1 MKQIKLTMRLASLFL
16 SICMA
21 MTLQPFIAL
30 AEETGS
36 GDISGYISGG
46 IFQDTTWGNVTLT
59 GDVSLSNGV
68 TIQLDGTVTVRG
80 AATLSGGTL
89 IRQSGNSSILFSV
102 EDGGKLTLENVV
114 LDGGGV
120 SGDDG
125 WNGPSGN
132 SILVVKSGGELT
144 LDNGTTVQNH
154 YAPSGLTLGGFDSG
168 AAVHVY
174 SGGAL
179 TMNAGSMIRNGRNES
194 SDRGAGV
201 SNWGSFTMNGG
212 TVSGFVIANS
222 YTSVGPIGGGKTVM
236 GGSGGGI
243 FNAGVFPCAGGR
255 FPGTPLFNMEAAWL
269 IMLLETP
276 QCLNYL
282 TERK

>member
-21 MTLQPFIAL
+21 MTLQPFIGAC
-30 AEETGS
+30 GRDRKR
-36 GDISGYISGG
+36 GHKRVHKRG

-59 GDVSLSNGV
+59 GDVSSSNGV

-154 YAPSGLTLGGFDSG
+154 YAPLGAD
-168 AAVHVY
+168 
-174 SGGAL
+174 
-179 TMNAGSMIRNGRNES
+179 
-194 SDRGAGV
+194 
-201 SNWGSFTMNGG
+201 
-212 TVSGFVIANS
+212 
-222 YTSVGPIGGGKTVM
+222 IGG
-236 GGSGGGI
+236 
-243 FNAGVFPCAGGR
+243 
-255 FPGTPLFNMEAAWL
+255 L
-269 IMLLETP
+269 
-276 QCLNYL
+276 
-282 TERK
+282 